1 MASTHRAAE
10 GSLGGSVAK
19 TRPQVCA
26 AWKKRG
32 AWGRAGPTAGIPA
45 AGPVGGPDPQA
56 SRLGEWRGGG
66 EQRPWS

>member
-19 TRPQVCA
+19 TRFVQPGRSGEPGAGLGPQQEFQRLSQQR
-26 AWKKRG
+26 RG
-32 AWGRAGPTAGIPA
+32 A
-45 AGPVGGPDPQA
+45 DPQA

-66 EQRPWS
+66 EQRAWS

>member
-45 AGPVGGPDPQA
+45 AEPAEEGGRSPGQ
-56 SRLGEWRGGG
+56 
-66 EQRPWS
+66 